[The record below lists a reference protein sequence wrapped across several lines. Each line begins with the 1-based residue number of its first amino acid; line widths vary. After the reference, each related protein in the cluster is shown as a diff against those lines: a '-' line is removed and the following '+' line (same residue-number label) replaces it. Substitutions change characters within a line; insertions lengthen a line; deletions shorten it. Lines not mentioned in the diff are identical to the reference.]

1 MTYTCCMIA
10 LLFVLMVSFANFAIG
25 FGLAVHMGH
34 GPPGL
39 ELPSTPDQIR
49 TCLRSLLR
57 LGGNQP

>member
-10 LLFVLMVSFANFAIG
+10 LLFVLMICVANFAIG

-39 ELPSTPDQIR
+39 ELPTTPDEIR
-49 TCLRSLLR
+49 TRLRELLK
-57 LGGNQP
+57 LSKS